1 MFRSPF
7 WNASLAAR
15 RFKLITCFLPAGRG
29 MLVLERLR
37 KEQDLTS
44 LTYHHARGV
53 GVGSRRAWRSHIAAE
68 REVITVLAP
77 EAQADE
83 IFRFLFFA
91 AGLDAP
97 NTGMVLMERV
107 LRASP
112 FAIPELP
119 EAAEPQG

>member
-1 MFRSPF
+1 
-7 WNASLAAR
+7 LAAK
-15 RFKLITCFLPAGRG
+15 RFKLVTCFLPAGRG
-29 MLVLERLR
+29 MQVLERLR
-37 KEQDLTS
+37 KEHDLTS

-53 GVGSRRAWRSHIAAE
+53 GVGSRRASRSHIAAE

-77 EAQADE
+77 EAHADE

-91 AGLDAP
+91 AGLDEP

-112 FAIPELP
+112 FVVPELP
-119 EAAEPQG
+119 EAAAPQG